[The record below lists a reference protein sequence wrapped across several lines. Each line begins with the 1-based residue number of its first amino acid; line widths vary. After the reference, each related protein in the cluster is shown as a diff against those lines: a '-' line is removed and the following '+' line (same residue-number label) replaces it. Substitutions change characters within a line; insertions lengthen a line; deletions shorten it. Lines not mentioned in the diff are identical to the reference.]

1 MPDPHAQGVYRQVK
15 AAEEDSPPPPTP
27 IPLESSAH
35 VYSAH
40 VARLLKQK
48 ILDGAERMPSNS

>member
-1 MPDPHAQGVYRQVK
+1 MPDPHALGVYRQVK
-15 AAEEDSPPPPTP
+15 AAEEDSPPPTP

-35 VYSAH
+35 AYSAH

-48 ILDGAERMPSNS
+48 VLDGAERMPSNS